1 MTKGLFAICNHHTVS
16 PRKSVHALKSEN
28 HMFSGCFMF
37 EYKCMHLFSKTK
49 CTPLNRN
56 LCRQIRFLNDT
67 QMGDSSSQKVGN
79 WGGVTS
85 SDSVAGQVSFSF
97 DENVFITM
105 ITSRVLLDRVL
116 LTIAVPMQVYMQC
129 VEHVEWWLAVSDSE
143 DLFASGNSTLFE
155 Q

>member
-1 MTKGLFAICNHHTVS
+1 MI
-16 PRKSVHALKSEN
+16 
-28 HMFSGCFMF
+28 
-37 EYKCMHLFSKTK
+37 EYKCMHWFSKTK

-56 LCRQIRFLNDT
+56 LCRQIRFLNDA

-85 SDSVAGQVSFSF
+85 SDSVAGQFLFSF

-129 VEHVEWWLAVSDSE
+129 VEHVE
-143 DLFASGNSTLFE
+143 
-155 Q
+155 